1 MTMLSTPSKVA
12 TVLSVREMP
21 LMRSFL
27 PDFKSSHP
35 QPLSV
40 APNSLQIHSVF
51 PYGEPL
57 TYRKLGLQVS
67 PRFYTTR
74 DGRSVLKI
82 RTRDFSSACE
92 MQMPC
97 SKGAEK
103 SLGSSR
109 MHWCLRFTGFR
120 GGAFSF
126 RALPEAFLAF
136 RRMGHHPCPWTL
148 CSFRAWGFQKLGSLF
163 RGVHKKDSCI
173 SGYGRG
179 GGSGE
184 LSK

>member
-1 MTMLSTPSKVA
+1 MTMLSTPSKLA
-12 TVLSVREMP
+12 TVLSVQEMP

-40 APNSLQIHSVF
+40 APNTLQIHSVF

-57 TYRKLGLQVS
+57 AYRKLGLQVS
-67 PRFYTTR
+67 PRFYATR

-103 SLGSSR
+103 SLGSPR
-109 MHWCLRFTGFR
+109 MRWCLRFTGFR

-126 RALPEAFLAF
+126 RAGRCQRLFWHFVAWVITHVPGLFAAS
-136 RRMGHHPCPWTL
+136 GH
-148 CSFRAWGFQKLGSLF
+148 
-163 RGVHKKDSCI
+163 GVFKS
-173 SGYGRG
+173 
-179 GGSGE
+179 
-184 LSK
+184 